1 MRTDRPA
8 SPGSVAVVLAEHN
21 SEPITPMDK
30 QKGNKMLLELYKVA
44 KGTHQDTMN
53 EFFESVEIMDEQTAK
68 ADGLEILNLAR
79 EIINQNDTDRT
90 IETASL
96 DSQFELVNIIADN
109 ALEYLPDG
117 QTKPDLNYSEISANN
132 SKEICELCEKVALWT
147 R

>member
-1 MRTDRPA
+1 M
-8 SPGSVAVVLAEHN
+8 
-21 SEPITPMDK
+21 
-30 QKGNKMLLELYKVA
+30 
-44 KGTHQDTMN
+44 QDTHKN
-53 EFFESVEIMDEQTAK
+53 FFKIMEIAQKWHNANMAGRTMDEQTAQ
-68 ADGLEILNLAR
+68 ADGLEILKLAR

-96 DSQFELVNIIADN
+96 DSQFDLVNLIADN
-109 ALEYLPDG
+109 ALDYLPDG